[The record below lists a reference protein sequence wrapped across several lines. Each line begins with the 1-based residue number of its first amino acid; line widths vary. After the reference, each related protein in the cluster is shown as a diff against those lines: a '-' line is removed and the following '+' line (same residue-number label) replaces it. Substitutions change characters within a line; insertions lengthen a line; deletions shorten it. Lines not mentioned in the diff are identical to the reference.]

1 MNEKNHPRRELIKRG
16 LTLIGGVLVFG
27 ANRANSAE
35 PKTAEPNQ
43 KIKKA
48 NRRPSVRQHCIEG
61 ESLGLP
67 VQNVGRDKDLC

>member
-27 ANRANSAE
+27 ANRSNSAE
-35 PKTAEPNQ
+35 TKTVEPDR
-43 KIKKA
+43 KTKKA
-48 NRRPSVRQHCIEG
+48 NRRPSVRQHSIEG

-67 VQNVGRDKDLC
+67 VQDLGRNKD